1 MGALASGRPHR
12 RPACGAKHHGGG
24 GLGQPPAD
32 AIEASALRARPRWR
46 GRSAPGACGEAL
58 SLESEVGGVGSHARN
73 LRDCRPDQ
81 VASSGQ
87 IFGILSKAE
96 NLQRAFAGGGKGL
109 ARAAARPALAINTA
123 PRLQPATTLQ
133 RFVEAAEPPCSPPS
147 SSSPPA
153 LATRPVAPR
162 RDHDLLGWLVL
173 VRVRT
178 PAVVPE
184 RGEAWRGEGRQSS
197 EMTLTLT

>member
-1 MGALASGRPHR
+1 MIITEPTVRCVIYIYSFPTTTSRTQE
-12 RPACGAKHHGGG
+12 HGGG

-32 AIEASALRARPRWR
+32 AIEAERGARRPRWR

-58 SLESEVGGVGSHARN
+58 SLESEVGCVGSHARN

-109 ARAAARPALAINTA
+109 ARAAARPALATKSRSI
-123 PRLQPATTLQ
+123 
-133 RFVEAAEPPCSPPS
+133 EE
-147 SSSPPA
+147 
-153 LATRPVAPR
+153 LADVRSE
-162 RDHDLLGWLVL
+162 LVVS
-173 VRVRT
+173 VRVVIQ
-178 PAVVPE
+178 PMVPL
-184 RGEAWRGEGRQSS
+184 GF
-197 EMTLTLT
+197 